1 MEFYTLKKE
10 DVLKQLFSNE
20 LGLTEKEVSSR
31 LQEYGYNELKEKKEN
46 KVLKILIGQVNSFVV
61 YILIAAVIISLVVRQ
76 YLDAIVIGFILIIN
90 TLLGFIQEY
99 RAEKSIEALR
109 KLETKKILVIRNNEK
124 KLIESKNLVPGDIV
138 IIEEGIKVPAD
149 CYLLEAYEL
158 EVDESIL
165 TGESVPVKKNI
176 NVIKEKSQVAE
187 QTNMLFSATTVTR
200 GRGQAIIVNT
210 GMNTE
215 VGKIA
220 SLIQTQHEK
229 QTPLQKKLDKVGK
242 SLGILVIVVAI
253 IVFLAG
259 IIDKQNPSDM
269 LLIAISL
276 AVAAVPEGLPAIVT
290 ISLAL
295 GTKRMLKKDVL
306 IRKLSSVET
315 LGSTT
320 VICVDKTGTMT
331 QNRMQVTK
339 FYLDNNIINPGQ
351 DSRNLKL
358 LHDIMAN
365 CNVAVLPDIGDPTD
379 LGILRAATKG
389 TKYPKVDEIPFSSKT
404 KMMISYNL
412 VNKKIYTFAKFA
424 PEKIYD
430 LCSYININGRISKF
444 TPRLKQQVI
453 DISDKLATQAL
464 RVIGY
469 AYSENKK
476 TKDLIFVGL
485 TGMIDPPKPEVKEAV
500 RKCKQAGVRVVMIT
514 GDHKL
519 TAQAIARQVGLNDRA
534 ITGEELE
541 NMNDEKLKDVAR
553 HIDIY
558 ARVNPEHKVRILN
571 ALYNYNIVAM
581 TGDGVNDAPALKKA
595 HIGVAVG
602 SGTDVAKEASDMI
615 ILDNDFSSLV
625 DAVEEGRGIYDD
637 IKKFINY
644 LLSSNLGEVL
654 IVFLAMLI
662 AFHSNDNRIIIP
674 LTALQ
679 LLWINLVTDGLPAL
693 ALGIDPIGQDVM
705 KRPPRNP
712 KEHIITKSMMLNII
726 TIGILMTIVVLTL
739 FRLNIDNVIKAQTMA
754 FSAVVMLEMVRV
766 QMIRSQYKLKL
777 FSNKW
782 LWLALLTSLLLQIAV
797 VYIPQMNIVFK
808 TVPLN
813 MEDWGLILAG
823 AIFML
828 IVGNI
833 ANVIIRKV
841 TKQID

>member
-1 MEFYTLKKE
+1 MLKKE
-10 DVLKQLFSNE
+10 DVLEQLSSNE
-20 LGLTEKEVSSR
+20 LGLTEKEISSR
-31 LQEYGYNELKEKKEN
+31 LQKYGYNELKEKKEN
-46 KVLKILIGQVNSFVV
+46 KVAKILIEQVNSFVV
-61 YILIAAVIISLVVRQ
+61 YILIAAVIISLFVKQ
-76 YLDAIVIGFILIIN
+76 YLDAIVISSILVIN

-99 RAEKSIEALR
+99 RAEKSIEALK
-109 KLETKKILVIRNNEK
+109 KLETKKILVVRNNEK

-165 TGESVPVKKNI
+165 TGESVTVKKTTDI
-176 NVIKEKSQVAE
+176 IKGKAQVAE

-200 GRGQAIIVNT
+200 GRGQAIIINT

-220 SLIQTQHEK
+220 SLIQTQQDK

-242 SLGILVIVVAI
+242 TLGILVIVVAI

-259 IIDKQNPSDM
+259 LIDKQNPSDM

-315 LGSTT
+315 LGSTNI
-320 VICVDKTGTMT
+320 VCADKTGTMT
-331 QNRMQVTK
+331 QNKMQVTK
-339 FYLDNNIINPGQ
+339 FYLDNKKINPGD
-351 DSRNLKL
+351 DSKNLKL

-365 CNVAVLPDIGDPTD
+365 CNVAVLPNIGDPTD

-404 KMMISYNL
+404 KTMITYNL
-412 VNKKIYTFAKFA
+412 VNKKTYTFAKFA

-444 TPRLKQQVI
+444 TPRLKQEIIQ
-453 DISDKLATQAL
+453 ISEELATQAL

-469 AYSENKK
+469 AYAEEKK

-485 TGMIDPPKPEVKEAV
+485 SGMIDPPKPEVKEAV
-500 RKCKQAGVRVVMIT
+500 RKCKEAGVRVVMIT

-519 TAQAIARQVGLNDRA
+519 TAQAIARQIGLNDRV

-541 NMNDEKLKDVAR
+541 KMSDAKLKDIAR

-625 DAVEEGRGIYDD
+625 DAVEEGRGIYDN

-654 IVFLAMLI
+654 IVFVAMLI
-662 AFHSNDNRIIIP
+662 AFHSNDNKIVIP

-693 ALGIDPIGQDVM
+693 ALGIDPIAQDVM
-705 KRPPRNP
+705 KRSPRNP
-712 KEHIITKSMMLNII
+712 KEHIITKAMMLNII
-726 TIGILMTIVVLTL
+726 VVGILMTIVVLTL
-739 FRLNIDNVIKAQTMA
+739 FRLNINNVAKAQTMA
-754 FSAVVMLEMVRV
+754 FTAVVMLEMVRM

-782 LWLALLTSLLLQIAV
+782 LWIAILSSILLQIAV
-797 VYIPQMNIVFK
+797 IYVPYMDRVFK

-813 MEDWGLILAG
+813 INDWILILGGCA
-823 AIFML
+823 FML

-833 ANVIIRKV
+833 ANLFIKKV
-841 TKQID
+841 TKQSN